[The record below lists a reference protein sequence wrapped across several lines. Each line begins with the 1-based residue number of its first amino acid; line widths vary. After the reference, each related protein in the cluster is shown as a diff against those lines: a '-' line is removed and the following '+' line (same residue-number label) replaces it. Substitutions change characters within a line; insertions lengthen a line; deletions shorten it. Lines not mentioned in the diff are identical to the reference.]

1 MRNFDSRTDRLMRH
15 QEVEKVTGLGKSQ
28 IYAFMKLNLFPK
40 PVRIGQRSV
49 AWVQSDIDKW
59 VGNLPEGGEIEP

>member
-1 MRNFDSRTDRLMRH
+1 MRNFDSRTDRLMRR

-28 IYAFMKLNLFPK
+28 IYAFMKLNRFPK